1 MTIPAL
7 TSGWKGAAGLPGGEL
22 PVLSRP
28 SLLGLLAANL
38 VPLAGVLFLGW
49 SLHEVLLLYWLE
61 SGVIGLWAVPRI
73 LLAKGRSPDG
83 EADGPGTRLFMAVF
97 FLVHYGAF
105 WIGHLVLLGSLFELE
120 LEPGAAA
127 IHTTGAARAFY
138 VAAAALFISHG
149 ASFAFNFVEGGER
162 LRTAPVRYFWG
173 PYPRVFVFQATAL
186 LGGMLAQALGSPVWT
201 LVLLVLL
208 KTTADAATHAAA
220 HLRS

>member
-7 TSGWKGAAGLPGGEL
+7 TTRWTGAAGLPGGDV

-38 VPLAGVLFLGW
+38 VPLGGVLFLGW

-61 SGVIGLWAVPRI
+61 SGVIGIWAIPRI
-73 LLAKGRSPDG
+73 LLARGKRGDG
-83 EADGPGTRLFMAVF
+83 AAEGLLSRTGMAAF

-105 WIGHLVLLGSLFELE
+105 WIGHLLLLGSLFELE
-120 LEPGAAA
+120 PGAAA
-127 IHTTGAARAFY
+127 AYTDAAARAFY
-138 VAAAALFISHG
+138 VAAAALFVSHG
-149 ASFAFNFVEGGER
+149 ASFAFNFLQGGER
-162 LRTAPVRYFWG
+162 LRTSPMRHFWG

-220 HLRS
+220 HLRG